1 MNSTKKKVCLS
12 KHCIGASN
20 RIFEYMDDEIDPC
33 DDFNKFAC
41 GGFEKKSIIP
51 DDQSSEWVSFYI
63 SAQLCTAS

>member
-51 DDQSSEWVSFYI
+51 DDQSSWTPPQSYKDSTYVN
-63 SAQLCTAS
+63 